1 MMRKITGPRATGL
14 TALAMLLAA
23 CGGGD
28 DPAEQDGGEDT
39 GPQGEVRG
47 GTISDAM
54 LPVAMLQSQSPQR
67 GGGDSDGE
75 DSEDGEEAD
84 DAE

>member
-1 MMRKITGPRATGL
+1 MMTRKIT
-14 TALAMLLAA
+14 ALAALALSLAA

-28 DPAEQDGGEDT
+28 DSVDSNGGEDT
-39 GPQGEVRG
+39 GPQGDVRG

-54 LPVAMLQSQSPQR
+54 LPVAMVQSQAPQLSDD
-67 GGGDSDGE
+67 GGAGD
-75 DSEDGEEAD
+75 EEAGAN